1 MISAERAALSPG
13 RLALFYGL
21 HWARRR
27 GDKWVCFCQGRSA
40 PACPY
45 EMGGSVNNLHPLTW
59 SQDQLGEALLALAQ
73 AAKLSPHPIA
83 TPVPPSGLADEDVGK
98 WVETAVATLGL
109 EAEPTRIAYGELA
122 EFLRT
127 AGPALFQIATA
138 DGPRYLALL
147 NVRRGTAVLLDP
159 QRQTQKVPLEAVR
172 TALAAAVEAPLLPQI
187 EALLAETAVS
197 SQQQAKV
204 RQFILRE
211 QLANTPVGGCWLLD
225 LSPGG
230 PFWPQL
236 RRAGFLRHALT
247 FTGTYFVQH
256 FLFLFSWWL
265 IGRAVFQERVEM
277 GWLMAWALVLL
288 SLLPLRMLNNW
299 LQGLIAVNLGGLLQK
314 RLLFGAMRLHPDEIR
329 HEGAGQLMGRVFE
342 SEAIETVSL
351 NGGIRGLT
359 AIIELIMA
367 FGVLSVGAGGV
378 WHGVLLLFWVGI
390 ISGILVVFY
399 KRRHRW
405 TVRRRD
411 LTHYLVEVMVGHR
424 TRLAQSLRRHWHRG
438 EDDDLADYVKV
449 LDSVDRT
456 GIILEVFISHGWLV
470 VGLLG
475 LVPAFVSGSSPAALA
490 ISLGGVLSAEA
501 AFRKFALGLVNQLLA
516 GFIAWDQIKPL
527 FAAAAR
533 PEMVGD
539 VSTAVATNSALTG
552 VAATGVAA
560 TGMASTSPAS
570 QLLGVHDVSFRYNA
584 QGDQVLD
591 RCSLRVQSGD
601 RILLE
606 GPSGGGKSTLAA
618 VLTGLRQPD
627 SGLVLWQGL
636 DRMTLGSAG
645 WRRRVV
651 FAPQFH
657 ENHVLGSTFLFN
669 LLMGRRWP
677 PRREDVALAQA
688 LCEELGLSEVLA
700 RMPAGMLQTVGETG
714 WQLSHGEKSRL
725 YIARAILQGV
735 DLIILDESFAALDPQ
750 SLQRAMAC
758 VRERAKTLLVIAH
771 P

>member
-1 MISAERAALSPG
+1 
-13 RLALFYGL
+13 
-21 HWARRR
+21 
-27 GDKWVCFCQGRSA
+27 
-40 PACPY
+40 
-45 EMGGSVNNLHPLTW
+45 
-59 SQDQLGEALLALAQ
+59 
-73 AAKLSPHPIA
+73 
-83 TPVPPSGLADEDVGK
+83 
-98 WVETAVATLGL
+98 
-109 EAEPTRIAYGELA
+109 
-122 EFLRT
+122 
-127 AGPALFQIATA
+127 
-138 DGPRYLALL
+138 
-147 NVRRGTAVLLDP
+147 
-159 QRQTQKVPLEAVR
+159 
-172 TALAAAVEAPLLPQI
+172 
-187 EALLAETAVS
+187 
-197 SQQQAKV
+197 
-204 RQFILRE
+204 
-211 QLANTPVGGCWLLD
+211 
-225 LSPGG
+225 
-230 PFWPQL
+230 
-236 RRAGFLRHALT
+236 LRHALT

-265 IGRAVFQERVEM
+265 IGHAVFQGRVEM
-277 GWLMAWALVLL
+277 GWLIAWALILF

-359 AIIELIMA
+359 AVIELIMA
-367 FGVLSVGAGGV
+367 FWVLSVGAGGV
-378 WHGVLLLFWVGI
+378 WHGLLLLLWVGI
-390 ISGILVVFY
+390 ISGILVIFY

-405 TVRRRD
+405 TVLRRG

-438 EDDDLADYVKV
+438 EDDDLVDYVKV

-475 LVPAFVSGSSPAALA
+475 LVPAFVSGSSSAAALA

-516 GFIAWDQIKPL
+516 GIIAWDQIKPL

-539 VSTAVATNSALTG
+539 ASTAVATGSAS
-552 VAATGVAA
+552 
-560 TGMASTSPAS
+560 ASSAGQPA
-570 QLLGVHDVSFRYNA
+570 QLLGIHDVSFRYNA

-591 RCSLRVQSGD
+591 RCSLRVQNGD

-657 ENHVLGSTFLFN
+657 ENHVLGSTFMFN

-677 PRREDVALAQA
+677 PRHEDVALAQV
-688 LCEELGLSEVLA
+688 LCGELGLSEVLA

-758 VRERAKTLLVIAH
+758 VRERARTLLVIAH